1 MTRQGPSNIF
11 PYPGKAKKI
20 YPDYFPWNAN
30 DSIPP
35 TTDEIQKG
43 LAPHSVIKN
52 EYASCG
58 GPNSM
63 VPLLKHWTALPAIS
77 YFLTSSMHVR
87 EASRRIHTPST
98 FKPPPRVILTD
109 QKRELWLRD
118 LSNPKVSLRKL
129 ARTIPHGISGGKL
142 LDEIFRHRVPVLRAL
157 WFIRCVGAND
167 FRTIKRKAG
176 PTSSVA
182 GVEDTWMRSWTQEV
196 LDHLEA
202 TIELY
207 DPEDFREWQLKI
219 SYLARLL
226 ANMFY
231 EELLHR
237 QTLLDWLLT
246 ALASGPNQWLPVV
259 LLLVSV
265 FWLPLT
271 QPALVQRLVRSFVAR
286 YEQLSDV
293 RGVQGP
299 LNNQFVRLF
308 KSRPEAFIMPE
319 HWPSIARY
327 LTQVVA
333 PSSVQAIAKRNAR
346 FTIQTPV
353 DVPPAWAT
361 TISIASSLDTFGLPY
376 PVSHLCHELRTRV
389 SSSELAEAVF
399 QWTLRR
405 GGSRALVLCIA
416 ICRHLRSGGAN
427 LQEVFINELLASA
440 GEYSET
446 VVINLITECYRA
458 RVFTF
463 EVYFRRLMGS
473 GALYRDSASRQW
485 HHKILNN
492 LPFSLMPRHLHSQSR
507 MLLRK
512 HSHPND
518 RDIVRPLVEAV
529 ADRLDTTLPPLVLS
543 DLTKN
548 QQILFCQGVFEA
560 AAARTPPTLDQLK
573 LAVSA
578 VAPHCI
584 MGVYKLAR
592 LAWRTTK
599 SAEVAKYCI
608 FLFKQNLF
616 ECVCLGVLDNLVEG
630 VLDVLKEPHIAH
642 LDIAELLSFLQ
653 CLRDVSTHSYA
664 LQRLDNNIRLFDE
677 QDSTLSPEET
687 QPLSLEAQV
696 SQAMDRKD
704 VALLAELREHD
715 ETLVQTLIPKWIAQV
730 RNDRLLLIKCVIYGC
745 VTYSELDEALNY
757 DDDTMFFLALKPAV
771 RMNLL
776 ADELERVYHCRK
788 LYYSTAPKERLLR
801 LQERYPIDEV
811 AQMQRTLSMYPA
823 LSLTRLPS
831 DLIAELPIKYP
842 NLVKLYSK
850 GVAFDLAGGTV
861 VERFIKTVQA
871 SNPFTFHFCRSALA
885 IVFAGLS
892 AKEIAQVVLDAI
904 RDGTDLAP
912 CASSLFNQFSAEV
925 KAELLAACEQEFLT
939 APLQRNS
946 LPSLATIVDSVALY
960 ARETPQ
966 SPPPDVSDCIAAVV
980 DMASAADAV
989 VDDVLRAISLLVK
1002 LTLIHTR
1009 DASLDY
1015 AVSQCKVVAGLIE
1028 LNHLPLICASVEA
1041 SQLVSDALY
1050 ILQTDHSTV
1059 LKFSDT
1065 MQETA
1070 PLEGLM
1076 MYSRSSD
1083 IYTPLN
1089 VWPFDLIE
1097 DANPTIG
1104 MNDLA
1109 LDLAR
1114 FETYI
1119 EIKDPS

>member
-1 MTRQGPSNIF
+1 
-11 PYPGKAKKI
+11 
-20 YPDYFPWNAN
+20 
-30 DSIPP
+30 
-35 TTDEIQKG
+35 
-43 LAPHSVIKN
+43 
-52 EYASCG
+52 
-58 GPNSM
+58 M

-87 EASRRIHTPST
+87 EASRRINTPST

-142 LDEIFRHRVPVLRAL
+142 LDEIFKHRVPIIRAL

-176 PTSSVA
+176 PTSSLS

-196 LDHLEA
+196 LEHVEA

-207 DPEDFREWQLKI
+207 DPEDYREWQSKV
-219 SYLARLL
+219 SYFARLL

-246 ALASGPNQWLPVV
+246 ALASGPNSWLPVV

-271 QPALVQRLVRSFVAR
+271 QPPLVQRLVRSFVAR
-286 YEQLSDV
+286 YELLRDV

-299 LNNQFVRLF
+299 LNTQFVRLF

-319 HWPSIARY
+319 RWPSIARY

-333 PSSVQAIAKRNAR
+333 PSAVQSIAKRNLR
-346 FTIQTPV
+346 FTIQAPV
-353 DVPPAWAT
+353 DVPPAWVT
-361 TISIASSLDTFGLPY
+361 TISIARSLDTFGLPY
-376 PVSHLCHELRTRV
+376 PVSHLCHELSIRV
-389 SSSELAEAVF
+389 SSSELANAVF

-405 GGSRALVLCIA
+405 GDSRALVLCIA
-416 ICRHLRSGGAN
+416 ICRHLRSSGAN

-440 GEYSET
+440 GEYSEK
-446 VVINLITECYRA
+446 VVIDLITDCYRA
-458 RVFTF
+458 KVFTF

-473 GALYRDSASRQW
+473 GALYRDSASKIW

-492 LPFSLMPRHLHSQSR
+492 LPFSLMPRYLQSQSR

-512 HSHPND
+512 HSHPSD
-518 RDIVRPLVEAV
+518 RDIVKPLVEAV
-529 ADRLDTTLPPLVLS
+529 TDRFDAELPPLVLS

-560 AAARTPPTLDQLK
+560 AAARTPLTLSQLK
-573 LAVSA
+573 LAVST
-578 VAPHCI
+578 VEPYCLL
-584 MGVYKLAR
+584 GVYKLAR
-592 LAWRTTK
+592 LAWRTTRT
-599 SAEVAKYCI
+599 AEVAKHCI
-608 FLFKQNLF
+608 GLFKQYLF
-616 ECVCLGVLDNLVEG
+616 ECVCLGVLDNLVEA

-642 LDIAELLSFLQ
+642 LDITELLSFLQ
-653 CLRDVSTHSYA
+653 CLRDLTTHSYA
-664 LQRLDNNIRLFDE
+664 LQRLDNNIRLLDE
-677 QDSTLSPEET
+677 QESTLSPEES

-696 SQAMDRKD
+696 SRAMDRKD
-704 VALLAELREHD
+704 IAMLAELRDHD
-715 ETLVQTLIPKWIAQV
+715 ESLVQMLVPKWLAQV
-730 RNDRLLLIKCVIYGC
+730 RNDHLLLTRSIIYGC
-745 VTYSELDEALNY
+745 VTYPELDEALNH
-757 DDDTMFFLALKPAV
+757 DDATMFALVLMSPL
-771 RMNLL
+771 RLNLQ
-776 ADELERVYHCRK
+776 ADELERLYHCREQ
-788 LYYSTAPKERLLR
+788 YFANVPKERLLR
-801 LQERYPIDEV
+801 LQEQYSPDQV
-811 AQMQRTLSMYPA
+811 AQMQRTLSMYTD
-823 LSLTRLPS
+823 LSLAVLPTA
-831 DLIAELPIKYP
+831 LIAELPTNYP
-842 NLVKLYSK
+842 KLVSIYSE
-850 GVAFDLAGGTV
+850 GIAFDLTAGSV
-861 VERFIKTVQA
+861 VERFVKTVKA

-885 IVFAGLS
+885 IVFAGLTP
-892 AKEIAQVVLDAI
+892 KEIAQVVLSAI

-912 CASSLFNQFSAEV
+912 CASSLFNQFSPEV
-925 KAELLAACEQEFLT
+925 KAELLSACEQEFLT
-939 APLQRNS
+939 APLQRSS
-946 LPSLATIVDSVALY
+946 LPSLANLVDSVALY
-960 ARETPQ
+960 AKESPQ
-966 SPPPDVSDCIAAVV
+966 PPPPDVSECIAAVV
-980 DMASAADAV
+980 DMAKSPEAV
-989 VDDVLRAISLLVK
+989 VDDAIRAISLLVK
-1002 LTLIHTR
+1002 LTLIHIR
-1009 DASLDY
+1009 DTTMDY
-1015 AVSQCKVVAGLIE
+1015 TVGQCKVVAGLLE
-1028 LNHLPLICASVEA
+1028 LNHLPLICSSVEA

-1050 ILQTDHSTV
+1050 ILQTDHSSV
-1059 LKFSDT
+1059 LTFSDIT
-1065 MQETA
+1065 QETA

-1114 FETYI
+1114 FETYV